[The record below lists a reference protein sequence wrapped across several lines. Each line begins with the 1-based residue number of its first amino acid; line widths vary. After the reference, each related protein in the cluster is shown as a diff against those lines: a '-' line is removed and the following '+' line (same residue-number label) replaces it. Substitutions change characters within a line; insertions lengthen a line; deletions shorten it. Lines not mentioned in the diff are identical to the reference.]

1 MAHPLVTSLSSPRI
15 ELRDRLQASL
25 EGEYRLERELGGGGM
40 SRVFVAQEGALDRPV
55 VVKVLPP
62 ELTGSLSIERFRR
75 EIQLAARV
83 HHPHIVPVLL
93 VGQADGLLYYTMP
106 YIVGESLRERIDRQG
121 PLPIA
126 DVIRILRDIAD
137 ALGHAHGLGVLHRDV
152 KPDNILLVR
161 QHAVVTD
168 FGVAKALRESRPSGD
183 RRRYERTP
191 STGFALG
198 TPAYMAPEQAAAD
211 PTIDARADI
220 YTLGCVAYEMLTGK
234 PPFSGRS
241 AQRII
246 AAQVAERPVPVSVAR
261 PDVSPRLEAVVMRCL
276 EKNPDHRWQEA
287 DDLVDALDQLAAEN
301 TALAIGATPP
311 AEPQRLTM
319 GQTIILH
326 VAAAII
332 LASSARVARRL
343 FDLPDWMAV
352 AIWVVIAVIY
362 VVFRLLRR

>member
-1 MAHPLVTSLSSPRI
+1 MTSLSSPRTQ
-15 ELRDRLQASL
+15 LRDRLQASL
-25 EGEYRLERELGGGGM
+25 EGEYRLDRELGGGGM
-40 SRVFVAQEGALDRPV
+40 SRVFVAQEGALDRSV
-55 VVKVLPP
+55 VVKVLAP
-62 ELTGSLSIERFRR
+62 ELTGSLSVERFRR

-106 YIVGESLRERIDRQG
+106 YIVGESLRERIQRQG

-126 DVIRILRDIAD
+126 DVIRIMRDVAD
-137 ALGHAHGLGVLHRDV
+137 ALGHAHALGVLHRDV

-161 QHAVVTD
+161 QHALVTD
-168 FGVAKALRESRPSGD
+168 FGVAKALRESWPAGD
-183 RRRYERTP
+183 RRKYERTP

-220 YTLGCVAYEMLTGK
+220 YTLGCVAYEMLTEK

-241 AQRII
+241 AQKIM
-246 AAQVAERPVPVSVAR
+246 AAQVAERPIPVSVAR
-261 PDVSPRLEAVVMRCL
+261 PDVRPQLEAIVMRCL

-287 DDLVDALDQLAAEN
+287 DDLVDALDQFAAET
-301 TALAIGATPP
+301 TALAIGATQPP
-311 AEPQRLTM
+311 VARRLTM
-319 GQTIILH
+319 GQTIMLH
-326 VAAAII
+326 VAAAIV
-332 LASSARVARRL
+332 LASATRLARYL
-343 FDLPDWMAV
+343 FDLPDWV
-352 AIWVVIAVIY
+352 AIAMFAVVVVIY